1 MAHAVQKVHR
11 SIVRHGDYLDGM
23 CSLFNQRRT
32 HDLDAALRP
41 ALRAPENGCGRSTSM
56 SNIIV
61 TDHGDGTTVI
71 AINRPERRNAICAE
85 TARELQRAFAA
96 FDASSQR
103 VAVLTGSGDEAF
115 SGGADVANLP
125 ELWRCVPTIGI
136 TTEKPIIAAVA
147 GWCVG
152 GAVVMAMMCDL
163 LVAAENAKFS
173 YPEAR
178 LGFTGGMIAGLAA
191 RLPHKVAMELMLLG
205 RTMDARR
212 AYAVGFANELV
223 PVGAQVEAA
232 LALAREL
239 AGFAPL
245 VLTTLKRFV
254 NDSVLAQGPA
264 ERAGR
269 AQRDLARVRESDDG
283 REGLR
288 AFREKRPPRYEGR

>member
-1 MAHAVQKVHR
+1 
-11 SIVRHGDYLDGM
+11 
-23 CSLFNQRRT
+23 
-32 HDLDAALRP
+32 
-41 ALRAPENGCGRSTSM
+41 M

-61 TDHGDGTTVI
+61 TDHDDGTTVI
-71 AINRPERRNAICAE
+71 AINRPDRSNAICAD
-85 TARELQRAFAA
+85 TALELQRAFAA

-103 VAVLTGSGDEAF
+103 VAVLTGTGNEAF
-115 SGGADVANLP
+115 SGGADVSNLP

-136 TTEKPIIAAVA
+136 TTEKPIIAAVG

-152 GAVVMAMMCDL
+152 GALVMAMMCDL

-173 YPEAR
+173 YPEAK
-178 LGFTGGMIAGLAA
+178 LGFTGGIIAGLAA
-191 RLPHKVAMELMLLG
+191 RIPHKVAMEMILLC

-212 AYAVGFANELV
+212 AYAVGFANEIV
-223 PVGAQVEAA
+223 PVGEQVSAA
-232 LALAREL
+232 LVMAREL

-254 NDSVLAQGPA
+254 TESILPQGPS

-269 AQRDLARVRESDDG
+269 AQRDLARVRESEDG

-288 AFREKRPPRYEGR
+288 AFKEKRPPRYQGR